1 MEYLNTND
9 SIEQKLNEKCDR
21 KRISIDQ
28 VINFFNKSRS
38 NLSMLYQSQHTL
50 LAGLKLPFL

>member
-21 KRISIDQ
+21 KGISIDQ

-50 LAGLKLPFL
+50 LADLKLSFL

>member
-50 LAGLKLPFL
+50 LAGLKLSFL

>member
-1 MEYLNTND
+1 MEYLNTNG

-21 KRISIDQ
+21 KGISIDQ

-50 LAGLKLPFL
+50 LAGLKLSFL